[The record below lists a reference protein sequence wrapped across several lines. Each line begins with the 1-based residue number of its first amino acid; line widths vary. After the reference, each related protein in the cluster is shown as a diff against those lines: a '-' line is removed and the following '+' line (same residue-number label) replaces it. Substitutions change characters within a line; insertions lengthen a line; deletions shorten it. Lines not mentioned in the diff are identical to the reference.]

1 MRIFLQYAPFFRS
14 AVSAARVSNTTTEEY
29 FANAQVFAPR
39 PTNSALD
46 LSKLIAAG
54 FTPRDH
60 RDALAEYLCT
70 L

>member
-1 MRIFLQYAPFFRS
+1 MVRTGVCS
-14 AVSAARVSNTTTEEY
+14 A
-29 FANAQVFAPR
+29 
-39 PTNSALD
+39 NSALD

-60 RDALAEYLCT
+60 CDALTEYLGA

>member
-1 MRIFLQYAPFFRS
+1 MVKMVRTGACS
-14 AVSAARVSNTTTEEY
+14 A
-29 FANAQVFAPR
+29 
-39 PTNSALD
+39 NSALD

-60 RDALAEYLCT
+60 RDALAEYLGT